1 MFVEEAN
8 IKSNTSREK
17 TRIVIRSTTNN
28 VDHLS
33 TITNE
38 RTATRV
44 ADSGTARRQGFR
56 HASTRYVRKGSSKM
70 RHRWRGI
77 RTRLMNSWVIAAT
90 SASPNS
96 PHTRRATTPN
106 TAIVKP
112 SLKRNQST
120 GWLPCPCPVSREQ
133 AMDKLSDIVGRPTK
147 TRYLCRRQ

>member
-112 SLKRNQST
+112 SLKRNQIIPL
-120 GWLPCPCPVSREQ
+120 WREIPNNIAWTQ
-133 AMDKLSDIVGRPTK
+133 HWVAAVPMPSVKRTSNG
-147 TRYLCRRQ
+147 